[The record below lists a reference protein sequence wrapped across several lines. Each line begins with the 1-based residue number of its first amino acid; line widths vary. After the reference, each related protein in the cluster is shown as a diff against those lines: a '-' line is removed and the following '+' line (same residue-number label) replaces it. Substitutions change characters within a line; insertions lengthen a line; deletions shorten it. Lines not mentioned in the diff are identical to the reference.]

1 MMLIMIMLLM
11 LTNTYSLSVDGVN
24 CINACDAAD
33 ADTDDA
39 DADHDNGAGYG
50 GHVQPQ
56 CGRGELQREEP
67 QQGQDQVARSG
78 NSCQQDFQD
87 FFLMNL
93 NLDSNFELEQ
103 DQGARWGNSC
113 QQDFQDFWNEF

>member
-1 MMLIMIMLLM
+1 MLLM
-11 LTNTYSLSVDGVN
+11 LTNAYSLSVDGVN

-39 DADHDNGAGYG
+39 DADHADHDNGADYG

-87 FFLMNL
+87 F
-93 NLDSNFELEQ
+93 
-103 DQGARWGNSC
+103 
-113 QQDFQDFWNEF
+113 